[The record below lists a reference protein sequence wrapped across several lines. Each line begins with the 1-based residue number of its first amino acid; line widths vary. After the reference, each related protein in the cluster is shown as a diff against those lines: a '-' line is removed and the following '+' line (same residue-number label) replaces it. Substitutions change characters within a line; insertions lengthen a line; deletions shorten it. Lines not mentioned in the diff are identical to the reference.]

1 MRSWCYSDW
10 SSLLVSLVVGFRWLG
25 AWHLRQRALQELWNV
40 QGVAAGDH
48 RPRNRRRGRDVAAR
62 RDLDLRRIRK
72 LISTDDIVGRV
83 MALDQGRCTCFSPVT
98 TVGHVGLLDRVS
110 GPDSGKAHIN
120 WQTRHQPPPSV
131 AFKGRKNARLY
142 WVS

>member
-1 MRSWCYSDW
+1 MR
-10 SSLLVSLVVGFRWLG
+10 LL
-25 AWHLRQRALQELWNV
+25 
-40 QGVAAGDH
+40 
-48 RPRNRRRGRDVAAR
+48 RPRARQEGGDGQRIVAIGEHWRRRRLRARDVGAR

-72 LISTDDIVGRV
+72 LESADNVDRRV

-131 AFKGRKNARLY
+131 AFEGRKNARLY